1 MLDRMSTKTKSSD
14 PVRQYLAD
22 IGRRGGQAE
31 NPRKG
36 FGSMDAEKR
45 RQAIAKSVKTRAR
58 NRAQRKDSKG
68 SLPAKPD
75 KKKKSEKPL
84 TP

>member
-1 MLDRMSTKTKSSD
+1 MLDRMSTKTKSND

-45 RQAIAKSVKTRAR
+45 RQAIEKSVKTRAR
-58 NRAQRKDSKG
+58 NRAARLKA

-84 TP
+84 TQ